1 MNDKLKTYATTTMLF
16 SSLLIGGGNLGAAFA
31 APGSV
36 EGVVSLAQ
44 DNRVKGTVVDDKG
57 EPLIGAVIRIVGAD
71 VSFAAVTDMDGKF
84 SIKVPNKNAT
94 LEIKSVGYKTLRV
107 PANGNLNVTLKE
119 DISDLNEVV
128 VIGYGTLDK
137 KEVTS
142 AITSIKGKDLM
153 VGVGGADI
161 SGALQGKISGL
172 VMSNTASANA
182 GTTFQL
188 RGMTSV
194 NAGRSPL
201 IVIDGFPGGDIRSL
215 SQDDIASIDVLKDA
229 SAGAIYGTRAAS
241 GVILITTKSGT
252 NTQGKLELTY
262 SNEFSHKQSYNA
274 PEMLSGREY
283 AEHNIGTDYGDDVD
297 WWDEMINHKNF
308 STKHH
313 LSLQYGT
320 DKAQVYTSLYY
331 EKQDGIAIV
340 DSRKDYGGRVNA
352 NFKLFDGWLEFKPMV
367 DYRQTSRNNHW
378 PNFQQALFNNPTRS
392 PYDSNSETGYNI
404 WQNETLDYNVVADA
418 KLYTYEGV
426 DKWFKPKM
434 VLKLNIKPI
443 PGLNFQQSFGYENRQ
458 WENHTYN
465 PSYSR
470 TSIEDNHT
478 GSAYLGFSKSERI
491 TSEGYFSYANEFKKH
506 SISATAGYSYFE
518 YNSDNF
524 NMSNYNFSV
533 DGVKFWDIG
542 QGTGLADGKAS
553 MSSGKDPSEKLF
565 SLFARANYA
574 FDDTY
579 LLSASIRHEGSSKFA
594 SKNRW
599 ANFWSA
605 SAGWRISNE
614 KFMKNISWVEDL
626 KLRVGYGVTGNN
638 NFSSSYMANMLGSDA
653 FWYLPNG
660 NWKKSY
666 GKTQNVNPDLGWE
679 EKKEWNFGIDYSLFG
694 GRLYGK
700 FDYFIRNIDNL
711 LYSVNVPQPPYTQG
725 TQWQNIGKMQ
735 IKGWE
740 FEVGGTP
747 VKTKDFTWNSNLNL
761 SHNSGKIK
769 TLWGN
774 NTYFNGNG
782 FPAPGT
788 PGDAARIEEGSTI
801 GSFFIWKFAGF
812 DDDGNFLLYDKDN
825 NVIPATQKTEL
836 DKRYMGNYTPKLIAA
851 WNNTFT
857 YKNWDLGINMRSWID
872 FDVMNTANMYFGIQG
887 RGNNNVLKAAY
898 TKFNHI
904 KGEKQI
910 CDYYLEDGTFLKID
924 AITLGYTFNMKK
936 LTNNMINKIRLWAT
950 CGNVCT
956 ITGYSGMNPEV
967 NITGWDQGTEKFWS
981 DYYPT
986 VRTWTFGM
994 QFNF

>member
-1 MNDKLKTYATTTMLF
+1 
-16 SSLLIGGGNLGAAFA
+16 
-31 APGSV
+31 
-36 EGVVSLAQ
+36 
-44 DNRVKGTVVDDKG
+44 
-57 EPLIGAVIRIVGAD
+57 
-71 VSFAAVTDMDGKF
+71 
-84 SIKVPNKNAT
+84 
-94 LEIKSVGYKTLRV
+94 
-107 PANGNLNVTLKE
+107 
-119 DISDLNEVV
+119 
-128 VIGYGTLDK
+128 
-137 KEVTS
+137 
-142 AITSIKGKDLM
+142 
-153 VGVGGADI
+153 
-161 SGALQGKISGL
+161 
-172 VMSNTASANA
+172 
-182 GTTFQL
+182 
-188 RGMTSV
+188 
-194 NAGRSPL
+194 
-201 IVIDGFPGGDIRSL
+201 
-215 SQDDIASIDVLKDA
+215 
-229 SAGAIYGTRAAS
+229 
-241 GVILITTKSGT
+241 
-252 NTQGKLELTY
+252 
-262 SNEFSHKQSYNA
+262 
-274 PEMLSGREY
+274 
-283 AEHNIGTDYGDDVD
+283 
-297 WWDEMINHKNF
+297 
-308 STKHH
+308 
-313 LSLQYGT
+313 
-320 DKAQVYTSLYY
+320 
-331 EKQDGIAIV
+331 
-340 DSRKDYGGRVNA
+340 
-352 NFKLFDGWLEFKPMV
+352 
-367 DYRQTSRNNHW
+367 
-378 PNFQQALFNNPTRS
+378 
-392 PYDSNSETGYNI
+392 
-404 WQNETLDYNVVADA
+404 
-418 KLYTYEGV
+418 
-426 DKWFKPKM
+426 
-434 VLKLNIKPI
+434 
-443 PGLNFQQSFGYENRQ
+443 
-458 WENHTYN
+458 
-465 PSYSR
+465 
-470 TSIEDNHT
+470 
-478 GSAYLGFSKSERI
+478 
-491 TSEGYFSYANEFKKH
+491 
-506 SISATAGYSYFE
+506 
-518 YNSDNF
+518 
-524 NMSNYNFSV
+524 
-533 DGVKFWDIG
+533 
-542 QGTGLADGKAS
+542 

-605 SAGWRISNE
+605 SAVWRISNE

-666 GKTQNVNPDLGWE
+666 GKTQIVNPNLGWE

-825 NVIPATQKTEL
+825 NVIPASQKTEL
-836 DKRYMGNYTPKLIAA
+836 DKRYIGNYTPKLIAA